1 MYIVKLPKGSRS
13 DKFALDK
20 ALRKLKDKV
29 KKDGLMEELKRRRNF
44 LTKAEKQKRKSKVKF
59 FMD

>member
-1 MYIVKLPKGSRS
+1 MYTVKLPTGSGA

-29 KKDGLMEELKRRRNF
+29 KKDGLFEELKRRKNF
-44 LTKAEKQKRKSKVKF
+44 LTKAQKRKRKAKVKF
-59 FMD
+59 FID

>member
-1 MYIVKLPKGSRS
+1 MYIVKLPKGSET
-13 DKFALDK
+13 DKFALDR

-44 LTKAEKQKRKSKVKF
+44 LTKAQKQKRKSKVKF
-59 FMD
+59 FID